1 MYIQRT
7 IEKIIK
13 KLENDYPVI
22 TVIGPRQSGKTSL
35 VRHLY
40 PDYAYV
46 NLEEAKSYQLAKES
60 VDEFFKMYK
69 PPVIIDEIQRVPD
82 LLSKIQVLTDDSGQK
97 AKQFIVTGSQEIHIK
112 GHIAQSLAG
121 RTAIFQV
128 LPLSLEEMA
137 RAGNAETDRDTLLLQ
152 GCYPKLF
159 SADISSWYHYYQN
172 YISTYIQKDVKQITS
187 IQDEGLFYTFLKL
200 LAGRVGNLLNVSA
213 LSNDLGVARATI
225 DRWLSILQASHIIYL
240 LQPWH
245 SNRNSVL
252 VKTSKVY
259 FCDTGIVSSLLDI
272 ITPDQ
277 MLRDPLRGSIF
288 ENYCV
293 IEAVKQRNNEALPD
307 NLYFFRNKY
316 GLEIDL
322 IFEKNR
328 QLIPYEIK
336 SSDRYD
342 KDQLRNLVQFGK
354 EQGKNLS
361 HSDAGGLIYA
371 GTIRTTVDGYS
382 IYPLKDIQGLFA

>member
-1 MYIQRT
+1 MYIQRIIET
-7 IEKIIK
+7 IIR
-13 KLENDYPVI
+13 KLENDYPI
-22 TVIGPRQSGKTSL
+22 ISIIGPRQSGKTSL

-40 PDYAYV
+40 PDYTYV
-46 NLEEAKSYQLAKES
+46 NLEEARSYQLAKES

-69 PPVIIDEIQRVPD
+69 PPVIIDEIQRVPE
-82 LLSKIQVLTDDSGQK
+82 LLNKIQVLADESGQK
-97 AKQFIVTGSQEIHIK
+97 AKQFIITGSQEIHIK
-112 GHIAQSLAG
+112 GYVAQSLAG

-128 LPLSLEEMA
+128 LPLSLGEMA
-137 RAGNAETDRDTLLLQ
+137 KAENTIPDRDTLLLR

-159 SADISSWYHYYQN
+159 SSDIASWYHYYQN

-200 LAGRVGNLLNVSA
+200 LAGRVGNLLNVSS
-213 LSNDLGVARATI
+213 LSNDLGVARATV
-225 DRWLSILQASHIIYL
+225 DRWLTILQASHIIYL
-240 LQPWH
+240 LQPW
-245 SNRNSVL
+245 NRNRTSVL

-272 ITPDQ
+272 TTPAQ
-277 MLRDPLRGSIF
+277 MLRDPLRGAIF

-293 IEAVKQRNNEALPD
+293 MEAVKQRNNEALPR

-316 GLEIDL
+316 GIEIDL
-322 IFEKNR
+322 ILEKDR

-342 KDQLRNLVQFGK
+342 KDQLRNLNQFVK
-354 EQGKNLS
+354 EQDGNLS
-361 HSDAGGLIYA
+361 PTEKGGLIYA
-371 GTIRTTVDGYS
+371 GEIKTTLNGYN
-382 IYPLKDIQGLFA
+382 IYPLKDMQGLFV

>member
-82 LLSKIQVLTDDSGQK
+82 LLSKIQVLTDESGQK

-121 RTAIFQV
+121 RAAIFQV

-137 RAGNAETDRDTLLLQ
+137 RAGNVETDRDTLLLQ

-159 SADISSWYHYYQN
+159 STDISSWHHYYQN

-213 LSNDLGVARATI
+213 LSNDLGVARATV
-225 DRWLSILQASHIIYL
+225 DRWLSILQASYIIYL

-245 SNRNSVL
+245 SNRDGTL
-252 VKTSKVY
+252 VKTSKIY

-293 IEAVKQRNNEALPD
+293 IEAVKQRNNEALPHH
-307 NLYFFRNKY
+307 LYFFRNKY

-361 HSDAGGLIYA
+361 HSDAGGLIHA
-371 GTIRTTVDGYS
+371 GTIRTTLDGYS